1 MGVTGGGVMGVSTPE
16 TGGALG
22 FVDMNKESPQA
33 KLRVSRKPGLT
44 AL

>member
-1 MGVTGGGVMGVSTPE
+1 MGVTGGAAKGKSRPE

-33 KLRVSRKPGLT
+33 KLGVSRKPGLT